1 MSETRSRKSKDLE
14 YVQTENGDYKVKRNK
29 TLDNIM
35 LIVSLLA
42 ALVLWVYVYNSE
54 NTTAEKTFNLVSIE
68 KKNAD
73 ALFEEYD
80 LVVQYMN
87 IDTINVSLMGSKD
100 AINKIEISDIKAY
113 INLSGISEAKE
124 YTLDVMVD
132 VPEGITCVSQT
143 VHTVDVQVDR
153 SASKEFPITS
163 DNVILNGWTL
173 ENGYR
178 FGDISTNISKVVLEG
193 ASNDIAKV
201 SSIGVVTGAMGN
213 VKNHATVN
221 CSLVLLDESG
231 NPLDLPGLHVR
242 ADKDDIEA
250 QVQVLKS
257 KTVSLEL
264 LTAYGYVPAELISI
278 DPAKVE
284 ITGEPNAVDAVN
296 VITLGTV
303 NEKEF
308 AGSLVFTNSYDI
320 SVEGLEITDGDG
332 NAVSSAQVGVDLS
345 VLPHV
350 TVQGVSLYRGE
361 ELLGEV
367 DVTLVVRRDDET
379 CRGMLNQIS
388 AEDLKAYCQEGMT
401 VLAIEIN
408 DLYTEYLFECGN
420 PVPEEYK

>member
-1 MSETRSRKSKDLE
+1 MSEKGSRKSKDLE

-73 ALFEEYD
+73 ALFAEHD

-100 AINKIEISDIKAY
+100 AINNIDISDIKAY

-143 VHTVDVQVDR
+143 VYTVDVQVDR
-153 SASKEFPITS
+153 SASKEFSITA

-173 ENGYR
+173 ESGYS
-178 FGDISTNISKVVLEG
+178 FAEISTNVSSVILEG

-201 SSIGVVTGAMGN
+201 YSIGVVTGAMGN

-221 CSLVLLDESG
+221 CSLVLLDAFG

-250 QVQVLKS
+250 IVKVQKTKS
-257 KTVSLEL
+257 VALEL
-264 LTAYGYVPAELISI
+264 LTTYGYVPAEYISI
-278 DPAKVE
+278 TPSRVE
-284 ITGEPNAVDAVN
+284 ITGDPNTVDAID
-296 VITLGTV
+296 VITLGTE
-303 NEKEF
+303 NEKELGADLIF
-308 AGSLVFTNSYDI
+308 RNTYDI
-320 SVEGLEITDGDG
+320 TVEGVTVTDESGKE
-332 NAVSSAQVGVDLS
+332 VTSADVVVDLS
-345 VLPHV
+345 ALPHK
-350 TVQGVSLYRGE
+350 TVKVSLYKGDE
-361 ELLGEV
+361 IV
-367 DVTLVVRRDDET
+367 DDSVDINIVVKHNDET
-379 CRGMLNQIS
+379 SRLMLSQITAS
-388 AEDLKAYCQEGMT
+388 DVKAILLDGSTIIIVEISERYKDDLFA
-401 VLAIEIN
+401 
-408 DLYTEYLFECGN
+408 CGI
-420 PVPEEYK
+420 PVPEKYK